1 LKALRSIH
9 HEQSGFTLVEMIVT
23 MALVTVVTGGMV
35 STFAIFDSVQTAWR
49 DRNQARAVSVVAE
62 EAIARDAGSYRVV
75 GCPQVLCLQPP
86 SDGNGSTFTVS
97 YSVNRAKNGLVR
109 TVTDQLRRVVE
120 LRVVEHGITAMTASC
135 KGHPGVV
142 HVVLSVV
149 ASGSRPQDP
158 AVLDEPGFDVSS
170 RNPGGS
176 GC

>member
-1 LKALRSIH
+1 MKALRSIH

-86 SDGNGSTFTVS
+86 SDGNGSTFRVS

-109 TVTDQLRRVVE
+109 TVTGQLPRVVA
-120 LRVVEHGITAMTASC
+120 HGITAMTASC

-170 RNPGGS
+170 RNPGGP